1 EALCAH
7 APARFQR
14 RPQPQP
20 PTEGSGRA
28 SLRREALA
36 ASVATPLRKRH
47 SEPTAA
53 EEALLRQITPVKLAK
68 AEAKR
73 PRHLARLASCPACI
87 SREDSRAGWRVS
99 PREIF
104 HSPPEIPGALPRSRC
119 GLTLRPALPPRADEF
134 APSPPRPL
142 CFLVRDSFVSSF
154 SSFSSSVGLQTSSFY
169 IPRRGARARRRGV
182 HAWS

>member
-1 EALCAH
+1 ALCAH

-134 APSPPRPL
+134 APSPPRSG
-142 CFLVRDSFVSSF
+142 FLRLFLLLLLLLRGPPDQLFLHPSAR
-154 SSFSSSVGLQTSSFY
+154 G
-169 IPRRGARARRRGV
+169 PRAPKRGARL
-182 HAWS
+182 